1 MSDHPEIDPQRA
13 VDALIQMAPKHA
25 QAKANRVYLEEF
37 RKPLKAMIM
46 REHLGLPLAA
56 QEREAYADPRYVAHV
71 DATKGAIED
80 EELLRWRMVAAQ
92 LRVEVW
98 RSQNANNRN
107 QDRATR

>member
-25 QAKANRVYLEEF
+25 QAKANRYSLEEF
-37 RKPLKAMIM
+37 RKVLKATIM
-46 REHLGLPLAA
+46 REHLSLPLAA
-56 QEREAYADPRYVAHV
+56 QEREAYADTRYADHIR
-71 DATKGAIED
+71 ATQAAIE
-80 EELLRWRMVAAQ
+80 EEEALRWRMVAAQ